1 MRESEASQDRPQ
13 PVPAEASDQWARRTV
28 RKLFEA
34 GLRAADPR
42 AVLARHLPE
51 KPRSGRVLVLG
62 AGKASALMAQALE
75 EAWPDVAL
83 SGLVVTR
90 YGHAVPTRHVEIV
103 EASHPVPDAAGEAAA
118 RRMLAL
124 TDGLAAEDLVIFLAS
139 GGGSALLSLPAPG
152 LTLADKQAVN
162 RALLASGATIG
173 DMNIVRKHLSAIK
186 GGRLAAACH
195 PARVVTLAISD
206 VPGDDP
212 GTIASGPTMP
222 EGAGYAEAYAILKRF
237 NIAQPAAVARH
248 LAAAADAVPKPGDP
262 RLARSEFRLIAT
274 PMMALQAVAGAA
286 AAEGLHPIILGDAL
300 EGEARELG
308 TVLAGI
314 ARSVSD
320 HGIPAPKPCV
330 ILSGGETTVT
340 IRHPSPG
347 RGGRN
352 TEALLGFA
360 LAAAGRP
367 GTWALMGDTDG
378 IDGVEEAAGA
388 LATPDTLARARSLG
402 LDAREAQALH
412 DATGFFAALG
422 DLVVTGPTLTNV
434 NDLRIVLVA

>member
-83 SGLVVTR
+83 SGLIVTR

-237 NIAQPAAVARH
+237 NIAQPAAV
-248 LAAAADAVPKPGDP
+248 
-262 RLARSEFRLIAT
+262 
-274 PMMALQAVAGAA
+274 
-286 AAEGLHPIILGDAL
+286 
-300 EGEARELG
+300 
-308 TVLAGI
+308 
-314 ARSVSD
+314 
-320 HGIPAPKPCV
+320 
-330 ILSGGETTVT
+330 
-340 IRHPSPG
+340 
-347 RGGRN
+347 
-352 TEALLGFA
+352 
-360 LAAAGRP
+360 
-367 GTWALMGDTDG
+367 
-378 IDGVEEAAGA
+378 
-388 LATPDTLARARSLG
+388 
-402 LDAREAQALH
+402 
-412 DATGFFAALG
+412 
-422 DLVVTGPTLTNV
+422 
-434 NDLRIVLVA
+434 